1 MKHIPSRRRA
11 LQMLAGL
18 AILPAATLPTIA
30 RAHGDAAAASTASS
44 LSLAFPVAV
53 LSVAPVAILSAG
65 VALTVIAVEATASGT
80 VWLLRRASDG
90 ATASLRF
97 SGNVVASAAIAAGT
111 VLSVTVV
118 AAGWLLSAA
127 GEVICLVPALRV
139 LAPTAHRIKQGMRTP
154 DNASRHPVRKPIRR

>member
-1 MKHIPSRRRA
+1 MTINVSRRRA
-11 LQMLAGL
+11 LRTLASL
-18 AILPAATLPTIA
+18 ALAPAAVLLPTAA
-30 RAHGDAAAASTASS
+30 RAHGAADSSTASS

-53 LSVAPVAILSAG
+53 LSVAPVVILGAS
-65 VALTVIAVEATASGT
+65 VVLTVIAVETAASGT

-97 SGNVVASAAIAAGT
+97 SGQAAASAAITAGT

-127 GEVICLVPALRV
+127 GEVICLIPNALGESLLYNER
-139 LAPTAHRIKQGMRTP
+139 LR
-154 DNASRHPVRKPIRR
+154 

>member
-1 MKHIPSRRRA
+1 MTIDTSRRRA
-11 LQMLAGL
+11 LLALAGL
-18 AILPAATLPTIA
+18 ALAPTLVLLPTAA
-30 RAHGDAAAASTASS
+30 RAHGGASDASAASS

-53 LSVAPVAILSAG
+53 LSVAPVAILASG

-97 SGNVVASAAIAAGT
+97 SGQAAASTAIAAGT

-127 GEVICLVPALRV
+127 GEVICLIPNALGESLLYNER
-139 LAPTAHRIKQGMRTP
+139 LR
-154 DNASRHPVRKPIRR
+154 